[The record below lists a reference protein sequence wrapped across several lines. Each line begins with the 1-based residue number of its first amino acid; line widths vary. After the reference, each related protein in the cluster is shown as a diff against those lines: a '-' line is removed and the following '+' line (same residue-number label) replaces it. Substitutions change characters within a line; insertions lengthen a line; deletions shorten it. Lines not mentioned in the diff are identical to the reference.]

1 MTTPI
6 RNARLLTRRHRE
18 VPLELDLTPARP
30 AAPAERRQ
38 RLIAPQFEALAL
50 IPGTVARTKSANRP
64 ASADAASSP
73 CS

>member
-18 VPLELDLTPARP
+18 VPLELDGRP
-30 AAPAERRQ
+30 QGLPRPAERRQ

-50 IPGTVARTKSANRP
+50 ILGHRARTKSANRP